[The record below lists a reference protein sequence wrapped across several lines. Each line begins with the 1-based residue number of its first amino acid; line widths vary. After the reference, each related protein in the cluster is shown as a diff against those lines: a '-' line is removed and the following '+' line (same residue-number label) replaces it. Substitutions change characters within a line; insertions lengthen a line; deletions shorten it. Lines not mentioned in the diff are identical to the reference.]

1 MDLTA
6 LPFNQLVGLRKSEQK
21 EVLLKLSF
29 SPKVGNHLGLVHAGA
44 IYTLAEA
51 ASTAFLVKHRGKRTN
66 VGGVVCKASSKYS
79 APGKTTLRAYSD
91 LAPAEVTA
99 AIAKVDERGRASLRV
114 PITIRSRDAIVGQF
128 VFEWLLG
135 LQEDD

>member
-1 MDLTA
+1 MDLTV

-21 EVLLKLSF
+21 EVILKLSF
-29 SPKVGNHLGLVHAGA
+29 SPKVGNYLGIVHAGA

-51 ASTAFLVKHRGKRTN
+51 ASATFLVKHRGKRTN

-79 APGKTTLRAYSD
+79 VPGKTTLRAYSD
-91 LAPAEVTA
+91 LAPAEMTA
-99 AIAKVDERGRASLRV
+99 AIAKVDERGRALLSV
-114 PITIRSRDAIVGQF
+114 AITIRTRDAIVGQF

-135 LQEDD
+135 LQEND